1 MTRLKIIFP
10 SGAPKDVVQLESNLS
25 VLRHDG
31 FDIPPVRDISNLA
44 NSLTAGS
51 IDDRAKEL
59 QESILDRDR
68 KICLVG
74 RGGYGGADI
83 LPLLDWP
90 KLKKE
95 PTLIV
100 GFSDCSAFHAAFYTR
115 LSWKGLHGPMPSLPY
130 WQPNAGDVVQLKNI
144 LKKEEKQIS
153 QIDLEP
159 LQRDHDETL
168 SGPLFGGCFS
178 VLTNLI
184 GTPWF
189 PSLKGHLLFLEDIS
203 EPPGRLL
210 RSFSQWLQSGVLEGV
225 KGIIL
230 GSFKGCIDGQRGISE
245 RDLKNLLADRSPT
258 AAFSTEAFGHQPLNT
273 PIPIGIRGTIKG
285 QKLSF
290 NPEDL
295 YDFF

>member
-1 MTRLKIIFP
+1 M
-10 SGAPKDVVQLESNLS
+10 
-25 VLRHDG
+25 
-31 FDIPPVRDISNLA
+31 
-44 NSLTAGS
+44 
-51 IDDRAKEL
+51 
-59 QESILDRDR
+59 
-68 KICLVG
+68 
-74 RGGYGGADI
+74 
-83 LPLLDWP
+83 
-90 KLKKE
+90 
-95 PTLIV
+95 
-100 GFSDCSAFHAAFYTR
+100 
-115 LSWKGLHGPMPSLPY
+115 
-130 WQPNAGDVVQLKNI
+130 VQLKNI